1 MDGAELF
8 KSINKLKKDLE
19 EFVRGTEIKFIK
31 KSEQYKKDI
40 KEVSDKASRLEK
52 LILLLAVIQLVNIII

>member
-19 EFVRGTEIKFIK
+19 EFIRGTEIKFIK

-40 KEVSDKASRLEK
+40 QEVSDKASRLEK
-52 LILLLAVIQLVNIII
+52 LVLLLAVIQLVNIII

>member
-8 KSINKLKKDLE
+8 KFINKFKKDLE

>member
-40 KEVSDKASRLEK
+40 IEVSDKASMLEK
-52 LILLLAVIQLVNIII
+52 LVLLLAVIQLVNIII

>member
-8 KSINKLKKDLE
+8 KFINKLKKDLE

>member
-8 KSINKLKKDLE
+8 KSINKIKKDLE

-31 KSEQYKKDI
+31 KSEQYKNDI
-40 KEVSDKASRLEK
+40 KEVSEKASRLEK
-52 LILLLAVIQLVNIII
+52 LVLLLAVIQLVNIII

>member
-40 KEVSDKASRLEK
+40 QEVSDKASRLEK
-52 LILLLAVIQLVNIII
+52 LVLLLAVIQLVNIII

>member
-8 KSINKLKKDLE
+8 KSINKIKKDLE

-40 KEVSDKASRLEK
+40 KEVSEKASRLEK
-52 LILLLAVIQLVNIII
+52 LVLLLAVIQLVNIII

>member
-1 MDGAELF
+1 MEGAELF
-8 KSINKLKKDLE
+8 KSINKIKKDLE

-52 LILLLAVIQLVNIII
+52 LVLLLAVIQLVNIII

>member
-1 MDGAELF
+1 MEGAELF
-8 KSINKLKKDLE
+8 KSINKNKKDLE

-52 LILLLAVIQLVNIII
+52 LVLLLAVIQLVNIII

>member
-52 LILLLAVIQLVNIII
+52 LVLLLAVIQLVNIII

>member
-1 MDGAELF
+1 MNGAELF

-52 LILLLAVIQLVNIII
+52 LVLLLAVIQLVNIII

>member
-40 KEVSDKASRLEK
+40 KEVSEKASRLEK
-52 LILLLAVIQLVNIII
+52 LVLLLAVIQLVNIII